1 MDPRMIPKGSGPEY
15 NSSDEGQRPD
25 NQPGVYFHPQAG
37 KFVETAGQRRPDGS
51 MAYSIDGGKVQA
63 DAFTQIGYRPASKE
77 ELKQYNA
84 EQAAK
89 REMARIKA
97 SRTTTILSKR

>member
-15 NSSDEGQRPD
+15 NSSDEGRRPD

-37 KFVETAGQRRPDGS
+37 KFIETAGQRRPDGS
-51 MAYSIDGGKVQA
+51 MAYNIDGGKIQA
-63 DAFTQIGYRPASKE
+63 DAFTQMGYRPASEE
-77 ELKQYNA
+77 ELRQYNA

-97 SRTTTILSKR
+97 ASKTTVLSSR

>member
-15 NSSDEGQRPD
+15 NSSDEGPRPD
-25 NQPGVYFHPQAG
+25 NQPGVYFHPQAER
-37 KFVETAGQRRPDGS
+37 FIETAGQRRPDGS
-51 MAYSIDGGKVQA
+51 VSYNVDGGKVQA
-63 DAFTQIGYRPASKE
+63 DAFTQMGYRPASEK

-97 SRTTTILSKR
+97 SRTTTTMSR